1 MNEGAAKEDLVPRK
15 RRGNPAKRTIIPPVP
30 LEPEYKP
37 KNVGEY
43 ETQRVKRA
51 KRA

>member
-1 MNEGAAKEDLVPRK
+1 MNEGAAKEDLLPRK
-15 RRGNPAKRTIIPPVP
+15 RRGKPQRTIIPPVP
-30 LEPEYKP
+30 PVPEYKP

-43 ETQRVKRA
+43 EAQRVKRT

>member
-1 MNEGAAKEDLVPRK
+1 MNEGAAKEDLLPRK
-15 RRGNPAKRTIIPPVP
+15 RRGNPTKRTIIPPVP
-30 LEPEYKP
+30 PVPEYKP

-43 ETQRVKRA
+43 EAQRVKRT